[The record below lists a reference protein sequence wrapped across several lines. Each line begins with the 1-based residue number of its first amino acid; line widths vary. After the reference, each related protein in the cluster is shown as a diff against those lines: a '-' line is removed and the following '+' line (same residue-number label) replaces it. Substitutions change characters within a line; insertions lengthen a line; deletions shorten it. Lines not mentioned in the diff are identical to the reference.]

1 MKTRDL
7 IDMLVL
13 AAVWGASFL
22 FLRIASPALGPVV
35 VAAGRVSGAALI
47 LLPLVFMR
55 GQAHEW
61 KGRIKPLIITAL
73 LSSVLPFLGLSQ
85 ASRSLPAGLLSIL
98 NATTPIWGAL
108 VGWVWVREPLPP
120 ARVVGLAVGFMG
132 VIWLI
137 SQSADVN
144 LAGGGLAVGLAL
156 GSTLMYA
163 VAMHYNK
170 QRLQG
175 MGALSTSAGTL
186 TMAALMLAGP
196 AWLTGP
202 SPSDVA
208 ASTSWQAVPTSAWLS
223 LLALAL
229 VCTGLAYLLFYRLI
243 DRIGP
248 SRAMT
253 VTFLIPAFGMLWSA
267 LFLHEAVTAPML
279 LSTAAIVVGTWLAN
293 RAAQG
298 TGPQSKNP

>member
-1 MKTRDL
+1 MKIRDL

-108 VGWVWVREPLPP
+108 VGWLWVREPLPP
-120 ARVVGLAVGFMG
+120 ARLLGLAVGFLG

-144 LAGGGLAVGLAL
+144 VGGGGLAVALAL

-170 QRLQG
+170 QRLLG
-175 MGALSTSAGTL
+175 MTALSTSAGTL
-186 TMAALMLAGP
+186 GMAALMLAGP

-202 SPSDVA
+202 NPSDGA
-208 ASTSWQAVPTSAWLS
+208 ASTSWQAVPTTAWLS

-229 VCTGLAYLLFYRLI
+229 LCTGLAYLLFYRLI

-267 LFLHEAVTAPML
+267 LFLHEAVTVPML